1 MVLTKSSYLSG
12 LQCIKR
18 LWIEMHTP
26 HLPGSGSGVQAQ
38 LRAQGREVGV
48 LARKQ
53 FTDGLLI
60 TGWGASALS
69 ATQAALAAGETCLFE
84 AAFEHAGVYVRCDIL
99 LKGPDGGWTVIE
111 VKSTTRAKQH
121 HLHDLAVQ
129 QWVVQGAGLAV
140 NTVELMHLNN
150 RTCVYPK
157 LDKLFVRVDVTKP
170 VARLLPQVA
179 QRVERLQTRLAGQ
192 RMPRVPIGPQCS
204 IPHPCPATKHCWQ
217 DVPRHAIFTIP
228 RITPDKLRE
237 LTKLGILRV
246 QDIPADFPLSPYQWA
261 YVRRVVE
268 GKAEIAVDRVAQRLE
283 VLEYP
288 IYFLD
293 FETYSYAVPQ
303 FDGMRP
309 FQQLPFQYS
318 VHVLEVDGTLQHREF
333 LYTDTD
339 DPRPALARQLVADI
353 GPTGSVVV
361 YHARF
366 ERTVLRELARAL
378 PTQHTALQGMVAR
391 LWDQLDVFR
400 YDYLDPAFEGS
411 NSIKRVLPA
420 LVPELSYD
428 DLAVRRGDQAQTV
441 WQTLIRSDDAD
452 LRAELAAGLRAYCG
466 RDTLA
471 MVAIHQVLTDL
482 VARGKD
488 A

>member
-12 LQCIKR
+12 LQCVKR
-18 LWIEMHTP
+18 LWIETHAP
-26 HLPGSGSGVQAQ
+26 HLLGSGSGVQAQ

-48 LARKQ
+48 LARAQ
-53 FTDGLLI
+53 FPDGLLI
-60 TGWGASALS
+60 TGWGAGALS
-69 ATQAALAAGETCLFE
+69 ATQAALEAGIPCLFE
-84 AAFEHAGVYVRCDIL
+84 AAFEHAGVTVRCDIL

-129 QWVVQGAGLAV
+129 QWVVQGAGL
-140 NTVELMHLNN
+140 TVTTLELMHLNN
-150 RTCVYPK
+150 RSCVYPK
-157 LDKLFVRVDVTKP
+157 LDRLFVRVDVTKP
-170 VARLLPQVA
+170 VARLLGPVA
-179 QRVERLQTRLAGQ
+179 QRVERLQKRLDGQ
-192 RMPRVPIGPQCS
+192 RMPRVHIGPQCS
-204 IPHPCPATKHCWQ
+204 IPYPCPVSGHCWQ
-217 DVPRHAIFTIP
+217 DVPHHAIFTIP
-228 RITPDKLRE
+228 RITPDKLRA

-268 GKAEIAVDRVAQRLE
+268 GKAEIAVERVAQRMAA
-283 VLEYP
+283 LEYP
-288 IYFLD
+288 IHFLD
-293 FETYSYAVPQ
+293 FETYSYAVPR
-303 FDGMRP
+303 FEGMRP

-318 VHVLEVDGTLQHREF
+318 VHVLEADGTLQHREF
-333 LYTDTD
+333 LYTETD
-339 DPRPALARQLVADI
+339 DPRPALARQLVLDI
-353 GPTGSVVV
+353 GPTGSLVV

-366 ERTVLRELARAL
+366 ERSVLRELARML
-378 PTQHTALQGMVAR
+378 PQPRAALQGMVAR
-391 LWDQLDVFR
+391 LWDQLDIFR

-420 LVPELSYD
+420 LAPELSYD
-428 DLAVRRGDQAQTV
+428 DLAVRRGDQAQAV
-441 WQTLIRSDDAD
+441 WQMLIRSDDAD

-471 MVAIHQVLTDL
+471 MVAIHQVLTCL
-482 VARGKD
+482 VARGED